1 MKKYKMELLIFVG
14 STIVYLLFNWLL
26 PITDPVES
34 NYALTAKEMLFS
46 GDLFSTRI
54 YGQYWYDKPI
64 FIYWL
69 IMLSYQVFGITA
81 FAARL
86 PMAIASGLSLAFLYW
101 FVCRIYTKRIAYLS
115 VGILATCLEFWVI
128 GKVVITDAL
137 LFLFDGSALG
147 LIYLGLLTKKRKYYG
162 GAYLAAGL
170 AVLTKGPVG
179 IVLPALIILV
189 YLGLSRQW
197 GRFKELDFCR
207 GMLLFFVVTLP
218 WYGYMYAVHG
228 NAFIEGFLG
237 LHNVTRA
244 VVSEHPKDN
253 VVYYYL
259 LVLPLCL
266 LPWTGIF
273 FKSIQMWFKERK
285 VDPHSAFLF
294 CWTCVTVVFYT
305 LMATKYMT
313 YIFISMMPLAIF
325 MAVYLER
332 LLYAPAPRKTWLW
345 LTIPVILLFLLLFAG
360 VFVLLPDG
368 YLIPC
373 GVLLIQLLAALYLQI
388 KGSAK
393 QIVLG
398 TMASF
403 ALLIISLSAFALP
416 QYAQMRSTEMADH
429 LPQNQDAQI
438 AIYGDYEASAVFYS
452 GHTIIKLEDNLNET
466 EKSSWSGKYTMP
478 KATFAAFTEE
488 TKENNQVYIIV
499 SERNNWKFL
508 INDFAA
514 GYRLVLADKN
524 HRLYQKNF

>member
-1 MKKYKMELLIFVG
+1 M
-14 STIVYLLFNWLL
+14 
-26 PITDPVES
+26 
-34 NYALTAKEMLFS
+34 
-46 GDLFSTRI
+46 
-54 YGQYWYDKPI
+54 
-64 FIYWL
+64 
-69 IMLSYQVFGITA
+69 
-81 FAARL
+81 
-86 PMAIASGLSLAFLYW
+86 
-101 FVCRIYTKRIAYLS
+101 
-115 VGILATCLEFWVI
+115 
-128 GKVVITDAL
+128 
-137 LFLFDGSALG
+137 
-147 LIYLGLLTKKRKYYG
+147 
-162 GAYLAAGL
+162 
-170 AVLTKGPVG
+170 
-179 IVLPALIILV
+179 
-189 YLGLSRQW
+189 
-197 GRFKELDFCR
+197 
-207 GMLLFFVVTLP
+207 VTLP
-218 WYGYMYAVHG
+218 WYSYMYAVHG

-524 HRLYQKNF
+524 HRLYQKKF

>member
-179 IVLPALIILV
+179 IVLPAIIILV

-207 GMLLFFVVTLP
+207 GGV
-218 WYGYMYAVHG
+218 
-228 NAFIEGFLG
+228 
-237 LHNVTRA
+237 
-244 VVSEHPKDN
+244 
-253 VVYYYL
+253 
-259 LVLPLCL
+259 
-266 LPWTGIF
+266 
-273 FKSIQMWFKERK
+273 
-285 VDPHSAFLF
+285 AFL
-294 CWTCVTVVFYT
+294 
-305 LMATKYMT
+305 
-313 YIFISMMPLAIF
+313 
-325 MAVYLER
+325 R
-332 LLYAPAPRKTWLW
+332 
-345 LTIPVILLFLLLFAG
+345 
-360 VFVLLPDG
+360 G
-368 YLIPC
+368 Y
-373 GVLLIQLLAALYLQI
+373 AALVQLYVCCAWQC
-388 KGSAK
+388 
-393 QIVLG
+393 
-398 TMASF
+398 
-403 ALLIISLSAFALP
+403 
-416 QYAQMRSTEMADH
+416 
-429 LPQNQDAQI
+429 
-438 AIYGDYEASAVFYS
+438 
-452 GHTIIKLEDNLNET
+452 
-466 EKSSWSGKYTMP
+466 
-478 KATFAAFTEE
+478 
-488 TKENNQVYIIV
+488 VY
-499 SERNNWKFL
+499 
-508 INDFAA
+508 
-514 GYRLVLADKN
+514 
-524 HRLYQKNF
+524 